1 LKEILEQQ
9 LIVYRRRAVATVS
22 AVAKALAGRMLC
34 RTKVDYVDTTI
45 GQLTKVRIPCR
56 L

>member
-9 LIVYRRRAVATVS
+9 LIVYRRR